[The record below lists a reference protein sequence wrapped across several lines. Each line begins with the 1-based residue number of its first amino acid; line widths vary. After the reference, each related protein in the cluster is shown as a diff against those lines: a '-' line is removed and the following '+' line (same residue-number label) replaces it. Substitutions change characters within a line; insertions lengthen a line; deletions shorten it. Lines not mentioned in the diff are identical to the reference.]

1 MKAFY
6 SVGGNGPGLSRRACF
21 ALVKRLLTR
30 NEGRS
35 LATEDRLRVLR
46 SITLHRGNGPEL
58 KGFCLVVKDKSCLD
72 NATGPMWDSLLKE
85 LGAGSRAT
93 LPPQFDSDPFCGG
106 DSLYRIASPAPGD
119 GGEVR
124 HVMLE
129 SRSGRFENLL
139 EEVTNVDG
147 ARAAIV
153 TMTSEAKGPMTCV
166 MVEFS
171 KEGVTG
177 GALES
182 LFPSAEVIRV
192 SDDSRRL
199 VFTHMGSSCRW
210 MFEAEN
216 DVVLVPVLVRD
227 RLEENRALVTF
238 RGEDG
243 SLEAVLFTWTRDDEA
258 GLGSFVRLS
267 LNTADRPL
275 LPRSSAEALGDGPV
289 DMPVWLAKDDRA
301 SAEGSRVY
309 VISDQSPLF
318 AKVMSRIVDAAE
330 LSGRGALSYARW
342 ADPDPGS
349 GATIYAF
356 LCEYVPELESYRDV
370 RSYRILDSQLDPY
383 RLAVRTGYRFVPEM
397 PDDEGWSLAIRSSLF
412 DAVGASGAA
421 WALVD
426 PCAQN
431 DEGLAGVS
439 AVIVPEFKIFEGYRK
454 HLGVFGPV
462 VRAELIAEE
471 KDRHREFAARAEQ
484 AWHQAAEVE
493 KANHDA
499 YAQAL
504 FERIAKD
511 AENLDASLGAMR
523 EEVQATKDMAAPL
536 HAEAK
541 QAREGVAQTTEAF
554 KEAVRGA
561 AAESANWVRLQRQL
575 QENVTLLESYV
586 RMLDDSVRSHAQ
598 AELGRIKAQ
607 DLALTRRLAELKR
620 AEEEVVQAHAGSALL
635 VARLEAEN
643 ARVESEIERLGA
655 SVALD
660 AARVAEFDGL
670 TAKMRSLADLEHAKE
685 LQSLNL
691 RLAYAQCDV
700 REAEVRDE
708 LLRLEKSKADLADK
722 LKDVASQSSEITRRR
737 EALRQAGADVL
748 KAESERENNIRA
760 LRQEEKNLA
769 DMIKDGDARLAA
781 RELLEKARSVREQ
794 IADVEVAKRLLS
806 DGDSEIARLQ
816 ARLDDLLQGA
826 SSDELQ
832 AQVKG
837 SEDARAVLER
847 AIAALEEAL
856 AADDTLRRNPM
867 AAGKVGSWDVF
878 RSEAARR
885 LRSARSTYL
894 RSRNPLDPPLPDEVN
909 AAIESL
915 KQLLP

>member
-1 MKAFY
+1 MKVFY
-6 SVGGNGPGLSRRACF
+6 SVGGNGPGLSQPACF

-46 SITLHRGNGPEL
+46 SITLHRGKGPEV
-58 KGFCLVVKDKSCLD
+58 KGLCLIVNDKSCLD
-72 NATGPMWDSLLKE
+72 NATGPAWDSLLKE
-85 LGAGSRAT
+85 LGADSRAT
-93 LPPQFDSDPFCGG
+93 MPPQFDAEPFCGG

-153 TMTSEAKGPMTCV
+153 TMTSAAKGPMTCI

-177 GALES
+177 GGLES

-199 VFTHMGSSCRW
+199 VFTHLGSSCRW

-227 RLEENRALVTF
+227 QLEENRALITF

-243 SLEAVLFTWTRDDEA
+243 ALEAVLFSWTRSDES
-258 GLGSFVRLS
+258 GLGSFVKLS
-267 LNTADRPL
+267 LNTPDRPL
-275 LPRSSAEALGDGPV
+275 FPRSSAEALGDSSV
-289 DMPVWLAKDDRA
+289 DMPVWLARDDRA
-301 SAEGSRVY
+301 TAEDSRVY
-309 VISDQSPLF
+309 VISDQTPLF
-318 AKVMSRIVDAAE
+318 AKVISRIVDAAE
-330 LSGRGALSYARW
+330 LSGQGALSYARW
-342 ADPDPGS
+342 ADPASD
-349 GATIYAF
+349 ATFYAF
-356 LCEYVPELESYRDV
+356 RCEYVPELESYRDV
-370 RSYRILDSQLDPY
+370 RSYRILDSQLDSC
-383 RLAVRTGYRFVPEM
+383 RLAVRQGYRFLPEM
-397 PDDEGWSLAIRSSLF
+397 PGDHDWEQAIKSSLF
-412 DAVGASGAA
+412 DSVGASGAA

-426 PCAQN
+426 PCAQS

-439 AVIVPEFKIFEGYRK
+439 AVIVPEFKPFERYRK

-471 KDRHREFAARAEQ
+471 KERHREFSVRAEQ
-484 AWHQAAEVE
+484 AWHRAAEVE
-493 KANHDA
+493 KAQRDA

-504 FERIAKD
+504 FDQMANE
-511 AENLDASLGAMR
+511 AEGLDASLGAMR
-523 EEVQATKDMAAPL
+523 DDVQATKDMAAPL
-536 HAEAK
+536 FAEAK
-541 QAREGVAQTTEAF
+541 LTREGLEQTTESF
-554 KEAVRGA
+554 KKAVSGA
-561 AAESANWVRLQRQL
+561 AVKSANWIRLQKQL

-586 RMLDDSVRSHAQ
+586 KMLDDSVRSHAQ

-607 DLALTRRLAELKR
+607 DLALTQRLAELKR
-620 AEEEVVQAHAGSALL
+620 AEDEVVQAHAGSASL
-635 VARLEAEN
+635 VARLEAEST
-643 ARVESEIERLGA
+643 RVESEIERLGH

-685 LQSLNL
+685 LQSFKL

-708 LLRLEKSKADLADK
+708 LLNLEKSKTALADK
-722 LKDVASQSSEITRRR
+722 LKDVANQTSEITRRR
-737 EALRQAGADVL
+737 EAVRLAGVDVRN
-748 KAESERENNIRA
+748 AEAERENNIRA
-760 LRQEEKNLA
+760 LRQEEKSLA
-769 DMIKDGDARLAA
+769 DMIKDGDPRLAA
-781 RELLEKARSVREQ
+781 RELLEKAKSIRGQ
-794 IADVEVAKRLLS
+794 IAEVEEGRRLLV
-806 DGDSEIARLQ
+806 DGDAEIAKLQ
-816 ARLDDLLQGA
+816 ARLDDLLQGV
-826 SSDELQ
+826 SFDGLQ
-832 AQVKG
+832 IQVRG
-837 SEDARAVLER
+837 SQDALVVLER

-856 AADDTLRRNPM
+856 AADDILRRNPI
-867 AAGKVGSWDVF
+867 AAGKISSWDQF

-885 LRSARSTYL
+885 LKSARSTYL
-894 RSRNPLDPPLPDEVN
+894 RSRNPLDPPLLDEIN
-909 AAIESL
+909 AAIDSL
-915 KQLLP
+915 KQLP

>member
-6 SVGGNGPGLSRRACF
+6 SVGGNGLGLSQRACF

-46 SITLHRGNGPEL
+46 SITLHRGKGPEVR
-58 KGFCLVVKDKSCLD
+58 GFCLVVNDKSCLE

-85 LGAGSRAT
+85 LGADSRAT
-93 LPPQFDSDPFCGG
+93 MPSQFDSEPFCGG

-153 TMTSEAKGPMTCV
+153 TMTSEAKGPMTCI

-171 KEGVTG
+171 KEGVTA

-199 VFTHMGSSCRW
+199 VFTHLGSSCRW

-227 RLEENRALVTF
+227 QLEENRALVTF
-238 RGEDG
+238 RGDDG
-243 SLEAVLFTWTRDDEA
+243 ALEAVLFNWTRSDES
-258 GLGSFVRLS
+258 GLGSFVKLS
-267 LNTADRPL
+267 LNTPDRPL
-275 LPRSSAEALGDGPV
+275 FPRSSSEALGDSPV

-301 SAEGSRVY
+301 LAESSRVY
-309 VISDQSPLF
+309 VISDHTPLF
-318 AKVMSRIVDAAE
+318 AKVLSRIVDAAE
-330 LSGRGALSYARW
+330 LSGQGALSYARW
-342 ADPDPGS
+342 ADPAS
-349 GATIYAF
+349 GATFYAF
-356 LCEYVPELESYRDV
+356 RCEYVPELESYRDV
-370 RSYRILDSQLDPY
+370 RSYRILDSQLDPCG
-383 RLAVRTGYRFVPEM
+383 LAVRTGYRFVPEM
-397 PDDEGWSLAIRSSLF
+397 PDDDGWTLAIKSSLF
-412 DAVGASGAA
+412 DSVGAKGDA

-426 PCAQN
+426 PCVQN

-439 AVIVPEFKIFEGYRK
+439 AVIVPEFKPFEGYRK

-471 KDRHREFAARAEQ
+471 KERHREFSARAEK
-484 AWHQAAEVE
+484 AWHHAAEVE
-493 KANHDA
+493 KANRNA

-504 FERIAKD
+504 FDQTAQD
-511 AENLDASLGAMR
+511 AERLDATLGAMR
-523 EEVQATKDMAAPL
+523 EEVQSTKDMAAPL
-536 HAEAK
+536 HEEAK
-541 QAREGVAQTTEAF
+541 QAREGLAQTTESF
-554 KEAVRGA
+554 KKAVSGA
-561 AAESANWVRLQRQL
+561 AVKSANWVRLQKQL

-586 RMLDDSVRSHAQ
+586 RMLDDSVSSHAQ

-607 DLALTRRLAELKR
+607 DLALTQRLAELKR
-620 AEEEVVQAHAGSALL
+620 AEDEVVQAHAGSALL
-635 VARLEAEN
+635 VARLEAETT
-643 ARVESEIERLGA
+643 RVESEIERLGA

-685 LQSLNL
+685 LQSLKL

-708 LLRLEKSKADLADK
+708 LLNLEKSKTGLADK
-722 LKDVASQSSEITRRR
+722 LKDIANQNSEITRRR
-737 EALRQAGADVL
+737 EAIRLAGVDVR

-781 RELLEKARSVREQ
+781 RELLEKAKSVREE
-794 IADVEVAKRLLS
+794 IAEVEVARRLLS
-806 DGDSEIARLQ
+806 DDGAEIARLQ

-826 SSDELQ
+826 SSDGLQ
-832 AQVKG
+832 VEAAG
-837 SEDARAVLER
+837 SQDALVVLKE
-847 AIAALEEAL
+847 AIAALEKAL
-856 AADDTLRRNPM
+856 AADDMLRRNPI
-867 AAGKVGSWDVF
+867 AAGMVGSWGRF

-885 LRSARSTYL
+885 LKSARSTYL
-894 RSRNPLDPPLPDEVN
+894 RSRNPLDPPLPDEIN